1 MPIYAFRKL
10 SVQSA
15 YVIHITNY
23 LIVGL
28 RNGRV
33 GQKHLKFHAEK
44 QKSSVR
50 PGIIYLSRIPPYMK
64 PLKVRQ
70 IFSEFGEVGR
80 VFLQPEGILLS

>member
-1 MPIYAFRKL
+1 MAESDKNI
-10 SVQSA
+10 S
-15 YVIHITNY
+15 N
-23 LIVGL
+23 
-28 RNGRV
+28 
-33 GQKHLKFHAEK
+33 LKFHAEK